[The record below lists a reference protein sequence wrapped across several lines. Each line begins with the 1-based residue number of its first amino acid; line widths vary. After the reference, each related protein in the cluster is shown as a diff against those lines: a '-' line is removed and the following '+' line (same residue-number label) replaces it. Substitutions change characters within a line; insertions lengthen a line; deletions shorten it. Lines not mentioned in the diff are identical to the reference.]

1 MENYTK
7 IAEKLNISQ
16 KQVKTILDLTAEG
29 NTVPFIARYRKDMTG
44 SLDEVQIKAIID
56 ENGLMTKL
64 ADRKKSVLA
73 KITELGKLTDA
84 LEASIQAAEKLS
96 EVEDLYL
103 PYKEKR
109 RTKGT
114 IAREA
119 GLFDLSQMMVK
130 NQVDIQAEA
139 LKFLS
144 ESFPTVDK
152 AIQGAIDILSEM
164 IAEAAP
170 LRNWVLSEIKRNS
183 TMTSTLK
190 KTAVDEKQIFK
201 IYYEFSEKVSE
212 LPNYRVLALNRG
224 EKLGILAVKFE
235 NDDEKINRF
244 FESRF
249 SAQGNPYMMAAIKDA
264 TKKKIIPAMERIVR
278 SELNEKAEA
287 SAIEAFGQNLKNLL
301 LVAPLKGYTVLGFD
315 PGFKNGCK
323 LAVVDA
329 TGKFL
334 DATVIYP
341 TKPASASRIE
351 ASKKELVALIKKYHV
366 DMIAIGNGT
375 ASRES
380 EAFVAEVIKENK
392 LDKTFYVIV
401 SEAGASVYSASEI
414 AREEFPDLSI
424 EKRSAV
430 SIARRIQD
438 PLAELVKIEPQAIGV
453 GQYQHDVSEK
463 KLEENLDFVV
473 ETVVNQVGV
482 NVNTA
487 SPSLLS
493 HVAGLNGTLAQ
504 NIVAYRDENGALK
517 SRAQLKKV
525 PRLGEKAF
533 EQAAGFLHVPEGE
546 NFLDNTG
553 VHPESYSAVKR
564 IFDLLQIDEGKLEQ
578 LKSVDIKELATK
590 LEVGPESLKDI
601 IEDLLKPGRDLR
613 DSFDAPVLRQDV
625 LDIKDL
631 FIGQKLEGAVRNV
644 VDFGAFVDIGLHDD
658 GLVHIS
664 DLSKNFVKNPHEVIA
679 VGQIVTVWVKLIDKE
694 RGKINLTMIEPRS
707 SERK

>member
-1 MENYTK
+1 MDNLK
-7 IAEKLNISQ
+7 QIAEKLNITV
-16 KQVKTILDLTAEG
+16 KQVKSVLDLQAEG
-29 NTVPFIARYRKDMTG
+29 NTVPFIARYRKEMTG
-44 SLDEVQIKAIID
+44 SLDELQIKGVID
-56 ENGLMTKL
+56 ENDSLTKL
-64 ADRKKSVLA
+64 ADRKAVVLA
-73 KITELGKLTDA
+73 KIDEQGKLTDS
-84 LEASIQAAEKLS
+84 LRASIEAAAKLS
-96 EVEDLYL
+96 EVEELYL

-109 RTKGT
+109 RTKAT

-130 NQVDIQAEA
+130 NPSRQSLEAEA
-139 LKFLS
+139 GKCLS
-144 ESFPTVDK
+144 EAFPTVEK

-164 IAEAAP
+164 ISEAVP
-170 LRNWVLSEIKRNS
+170 LRNWVLSEVKRNS
-183 TMTSTLK
+183 FMTSVLK
-190 KTAVDEKQIFK
+190 DAAKDEKQVFQ
-201 IYYEFSEKVSE
+201 IYYDFSEKISA
-212 LPNYRVLALNRG
+212 LPNHRVLALNRG
-224 EKLGILAVKFE
+224 EKLGILTVKIE
-235 NDDEKINRF
+235 NDDEKILRF

-249 SAQGNPYMMAAIKDA
+249 SAHENPYMKAAIKDA
-264 TKKKIIPAMERIVR
+264 VKKKIIPAMERLVR
-278 SELNEKAEA
+278 AELNEKAEN
-287 SAIEAFGQNLKNLL
+287 SAIEVFGQNLKNLL
-301 LVAPLKGYTVLGFD
+301 MVAPLKGYTVLGFD
-315 PGFKNGCK
+315 PGYRNGCK

-341 TKPASASRIE
+341 TKPASASKIE
-351 ASKKELVALIKKYHV
+351 AAKKELAALIKQYKV

-380 EAFVAEVIKENK
+380 EAFVAEVLKENQ
-392 LDKTFYVIV
+392 LNKTFYVIV
-401 SEAGASVYSASEI
+401 SEAGASVYSAGET

-430 SIARRIQD
+430 SIARRLQD

-463 KLEENLDFVV
+463 KLTENLDFVV

-493 HVAGLNGTLAQ
+493 HVAGLNNTLAK
-504 NIVAYRDENGALK
+504 NIVKYREENGALK

-525 PRLGEKAF
+525 PRLGDKAY
-533 EQAAGFLHVPEGE
+533 EQAAGFLRIPAAK

-553 VHPESYSAVKR
+553 VHPESYPIVQK
-564 IFDLLQIDEGKLEQ
+564 IFDFLEINPETGLEK
-578 LKSVDIKELATK
+578 LKSVDVAELAAQ
-590 LEVGPESLKDI
+590 LAVGQETLADI

-613 DSFDAPVLRQDV
+613 DNFDAPILRQDV
-625 LDIKDL
+625 LSIKDL
-631 FIGQKLEGAVRNV
+631 SIGQKLEGAVRNV

-664 DLSKNFVKNPHEVIA
+664 DLSRDFVKNPHELVA
-679 VGQIVTVWVKLIDKE
+679 VGQIVTVWVKGIDAQ
-694 RGKINLTMIEPRS
+694 RGKISLTMVEPR
-707 SERK
+707 

>member
-1 MENYTK
+1 MDNLK
-7 IAEKLNISQ
+7 QIAEKLNITV
-16 KQVKTILDLTAEG
+16 KQVKSVLDLQAEG
-29 NTVPFIARYRKDMTG
+29 NTVPFIARYRKEMTG
-44 SLDEVQIKAIID
+44 SLDELQIKGVID
-56 ENGLMTKL
+56 ENDSLTKL
-64 ADRKKSVLA
+64 ADRKAVVLT
-73 KITELGKLTDA
+73 KIDEQGKLTDS
-84 LEASIQAAEKLS
+84 LRASIEAAAKLS
-96 EVEDLYL
+96 EVEELYL

-109 RTKGT
+109 RTKAT

-130 NQVDIQAEA
+130 NPSRQSLEAEA
-139 LKFLS
+139 GKCLS
-144 ESFPTVDK
+144 EAFPTVEK

-164 IAEAAP
+164 ISEAVP
-170 LRNWVLSEIKRNS
+170 LRNWVLSEVKRNS
-183 TMTSTLK
+183 FMTSVLK
-190 KTAVDEKQIFK
+190 DAAKDEKQVFQ
-201 IYYEFSEKVSE
+201 IYYDFSEKISA
-212 LPNYRVLALNRG
+212 LPNHRVLALNRG
-224 EKLGILAVKFE
+224 EKLGILTVKIE
-235 NDDEKINRF
+235 NDDEKILRF

-249 SAQGNPYMMAAIKDA
+249 SAHENPYMKAAIKDA
-264 TKKKIIPAMERIVR
+264 VKKKIIPAMERLVR
-278 SELNEKAEA
+278 TELNEKAEN
-287 SAIEAFGQNLKNLL
+287 SAIEVFGQNLKNLL
-301 LVAPLKGYTVLGFD
+301 MVAPLKGYTVLGFD
-315 PGFKNGCK
+315 PGYRNGCK

-341 TKPASASRIE
+341 TKPASASKIE
-351 ASKKELVALIKKYHV
+351 AAKKELAALIKKYKV

-380 EAFVAEVIKENK
+380 EAFVAEVLKENQ
-392 LDKTFYVIV
+392 LNKTFYVIV
-401 SEAGASVYSASEI
+401 SEAGASVYSAGET

-430 SIARRIQD
+430 SIARRLQD

-463 KLEENLDFVV
+463 KLTENLDFVV

-493 HVAGLNGTLAQ
+493 HVAGLNNTLAK
-504 NIVAYRDENGALK
+504 NIVKYREENGALK

-525 PRLGEKAF
+525 PRLGDKAY
-533 EQAAGFLHVPEGE
+533 EQAAGFLRIPAAK

-553 VHPESYSAVKR
+553 VHPESYPIVQK
-564 IFDLLQIDEGKLEQ
+564 IFDFLEINPETGLEK
-578 LKSVDIKELATK
+578 LKSVDVAELAAQ
-590 LEVGPESLKDI
+590 LAVGQETLADI

-613 DSFDAPVLRQDV
+613 DNFDAPILRQDV
-625 LDIKDL
+625 LSIKDL
-631 FIGQKLEGAVRNV
+631 SIGQKLEGAVRNV

-664 DLSKNFVKNPHEVIA
+664 DLSRNFVKNPHEVVA
-679 VGQIVTVWVKLIDKE
+679 VGQIVTVWVKGIDAQ
-694 RGKINLTMIEPRS
+694 RGKISLTMVEPR
-707 SERK
+707 